1 MMTSARLP
9 IDRLLC
15 KVSFYCSIDIERTI
29 RIARHVNR
37 KTTIERQRDQETK
50 IAKQRSRKDR
60 KRTIKI
66 IIRNL
71 KE

>member
-29 RIARHVNR
+29 RIARDVNR
-37 KTTIERQRDQETK
+37 KTK